1 MHGAAIGQIRQCI
14 GTFDN
19 GLEAI
24 DMAATMYK
32 NGILFTQTDV
42 AKLTCS
48 LPAAPFA
55 FLR

>member
-1 MHGAAIGQIRQCI
+1 MHGVAIGQIGQCI
-14 GTFDN
+14 GMFND

-24 DMAATMYK
+24 DMAATMYE